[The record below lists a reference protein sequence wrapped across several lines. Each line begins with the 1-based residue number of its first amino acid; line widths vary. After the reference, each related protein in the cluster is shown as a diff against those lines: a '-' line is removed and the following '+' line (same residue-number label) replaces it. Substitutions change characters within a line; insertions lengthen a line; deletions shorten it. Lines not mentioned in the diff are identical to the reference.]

1 MAKLSISLRDKSEQS
16 EELKGMTWMSGYIG
30 GFAILWWAITKL
42 INSVD
47 VKVVEPETTNSEGEE
62 S

>member
-1 MAKLSISLRDKSEQS
+1 MAKLSVSLKDKSEQN

-47 VKVVEPETTNSEGEE
+47 VKVVGTETTDSEGEE